1 MGKNNYFFILF
12 INEILLN
19 KLKMYLEQDD
29 ELVKTEILP
38 FSNLLKIYK
47 SKFNELSDNKEKEKI
62 IKKCFIDEELCINF
76 ISNIK
81 NEKEVLEKTFE
92 YTKFCMSESNLL
104 KFTEQFKDNINLSYS
119 LKIFAYYSKTFFK
132 DYFNEL
138 KKELTNFRLIKNG
151 ENHLKHIFSYINYF
165 RENLCLEYDSFFPP
179 YLSNLNYQYR
189 FLFSGFII
197 IINSFFKWTKT
208 LFTISKPKEI
218 YNIDSP
224 KSKYN

>member
-1 MGKNNYFFILF
+1 
-12 INEILLN
+12 
-19 KLKMYLEQDD
+19 MYLEQDD

-81 NEKEVLEKTFE
+81 NEKEVLERTFE

-151 ENHLKHIFSYINYF
+151 ENHLKNIFSYINYF

-179 YLSNLNYQYR
+179 YFSNLNYQYR
-189 FLFSGFII
+189 FLI
-197 IINSFFKWTKT
+197 
-208 LFTISKPKEI
+208 L
-218 YNIDSP
+218 
-224 KSKYN
+224 